1 MRTFNGQS
9 VIDNW
14 SSQLSE
20 SYNNIMGLLSLLQK
34 LKRSNEEA
42 RILVLGLD
50 NSGKTTI
57 LKRMGGEEIQWVAA
71 ALSINKSQLH
81 SASTHRRYTRSIRN
95 VTPTQ
100 GFNVK
105 SLMQRNFKLNVWD
118 IGGQKSIRP
127 YWRNYFDRTDALIYV
142 IDSSDQ
148 KRMDETGVELDQ
160 LLNEEKL
167 DGVPLL
173 VFANKQDLLNS
184 LSPHEISSSLNL
196 SSIRDRTW
204 TIQPCSAKDGEGL
217 EDGMEWIISNVNDA
231 ETGNEEW

>member
-1 MRTFNGQS
+1 
-9 VIDNW
+9 
-14 SSQLSE
+14 
-20 SYNNIMGLLSLLQK
+20 MGLLSLLQK
-34 LKRSNEEA
+34 LKRSDNEA

-57 LKRMGGEEIQWVAA
+57 LKRLSDEEI
-71 ALSINKSQLH
+71 SQ
-81 SASTHRRYTRSIRN
+81 

-105 SLMQRNFKLNVWD
+105 SLMQNDFKLNVWD

-127 YWRNYFDRTDALIYV
+127 YWRNYFDHTDAIIYV

-148 KRMDETGVELDQ
+148 KRMEETGVELDQ

-184 LSPHEISSSLNL
+184 LSSEEISEGLNL
-196 SSIRDRTW
+196 LNIRDRTW
-204 TIQPCSAKDGEGL
+204 TIQPCSAKSGEGL
-217 EDGMEWIISNVNDA
+217 HDGMEWVMESISIS
-231 ETGNEEW
+231 E